1 MLEQSLLTPS
11 KIPLIKHKRQ
21 LDLEDEFVKIDHELQ
36 VELSQKDLLLF
47 PTPTKS
53 RSKRREE
60 SKILNDSNVQQLLN
74 VRESLSDTEKL
85 FELPIA
91 RKLPIRNL
99 IRKTGD
105 DEHVYLI
112 DLATLASN
120 LSNQY
125 MLQILAATLLDFVNS
140 SKMQKTESTSCCDK
154 YDIQVCYLDF
164 VIKAI
169 THGD

>member
-1 MLEQSLLTPS
+1 M
-11 KIPLIKHKRQ
+11 
-21 LDLEDEFVKIDHELQ
+21 Q

-60 SKILNDSNVQQLLN
+60 SKILNDSNVRLSNL
-74 VRESLSDTEKL
+74 RESLSDTEKL

-91 RKLPIRNL
+91 RKLSIRNL

-169 THGD
+169 TLGD